1 MRDSFINRLTQ
12 MAATD
17 SRVMLITGDLGFGV
31 MDNFRQRF
39 PTQFL
44 NVGVAEQNMIGVAT
58 GLALEGYTVFTYS
71 IANFAFMRCL
81 EQIRNDAAYHECNVN
96 VVSIGGGFSYG
107 ALGVSHH
114 ATEDLAIMRSLPQVT
129 VVAPADCWEAAEAT
143 AALATTPGVGYLRLD
158 KTSAPIMRTPEE
170 QFHLG
175 KARCV
180 RDGRDVTLAATGG
193 IVAEALAAADMLSAA
208 GIDCRVLS
216 IHTIS
221 PLDEET
227 LLRCA
232 IETGRIVTI
241 EEHAVTGGL
250 GGAVA
255 ETLADAQAQCEFR
268 RIGLPKRFS
277 TIVGSQEYLRS
288 QFGLDSFAIRD
299 AVLELACGKP
309 SCGVNRAAA

>member
-1 MRDSFINRLTQ
+1 
-12 MAATD
+12 
-17 SRVMLITGDLGFGV
+17 
-31 MDNFRQRF
+31 
-39 PTQFL
+39 
-44 NVGVAEQNMIGVAT
+44 
-58 GLALEGYTVFTYS
+58 
-71 IANFAFMRCL
+71 
-81 EQIRNDAAYHECNVN
+81 
-96 VVSIGGGFSYG
+96 
-107 ALGVSHH
+107 
-114 ATEDLAIMRSLPQVT
+114 
-129 VVAPADCWEAAEAT
+129 
-143 AALATTPGVGYLRLD
+143 
-158 KTSAPIMRTPEE
+158 MRTPEE

-255 ETLADAQAQCEFR
+255 
-268 RIGLPKRFS
+268 
-277 TIVGSQEYLRS
+277 
-288 QFGLDSFAIRD
+288 
-299 AVLELACGKP
+299 
-309 SCGVNRAAA
+309 